1 MSITRRF
8 ATAAMYGGGGVGVLG
23 ASTVFF
29 LAVEGALA
37 RRTVGPPASEPPDV
51 NGRYTAPGVAADDD
65 QLTLAI
71 IGDSSAAGLG
81 AYEPVETPGGQL
93 ALGLSAASGR
103 AVSVHSVAKVG
114 AQSCDLAEQVS
125 AASTEAPGLDVAVI
139 IIGAND
145 VTHMRQPATC
155 ARELGDAIARLRAAG
170 AAVVVGTCPD
180 LGTIQVIPQPL
191 RTLCHARCRRLAT
204 LQAVACVENGAR
216 AVSLGDLL
224 GPAFSQRPH
233 ELFSQDRF
241 HPSAAG
247 YAAAAAAMLPSV
259 VGAVGLEPAGE
270 EDEARSE
277 GVLPVRVAA
286 AEASRDPGTEVRRGE
301 IGGKERGP
309 RGRFAALR
317 RRRAT
322 AATEPVA
329 G

>member
-1 MSITRRF
+1 MTIARRF
-8 ATAAMYGGGGVGVLG
+8 ATAAVYGGGGVGVLG

-29 LAVEGALA
+29 LAVERALA
-37 RRTVGPPASEPPDV
+37 RRTVGPPSAQPPDV
-51 NGRYTAPGVAADDD
+51 NGRYTAPGVVDDD
-65 QLTLAI
+65 ELTLVI
-71 IGDSSAAGLG
+71 VGDSSAAGLG
-81 AYEPVETPGGQL
+81 AYQAVETPGGRL

-103 AVSVHSVAKVG
+103 PVRVHSVARVG
-114 AQSCDLAEQVS
+114 AQSRDLAEQVS
-125 AASTEAPGLDVAVI
+125 AALTEAPDLDVAVV

-145 VTHMRQPATC
+145 VAHLRLPASC
-155 ARELGDAIARLRAAG
+155 GRELGAAIARLRGAG

-180 LGTIQVIPQPL
+180 LGMLQVIPQPL
-191 RTLCHARCRRLAT
+191 RTLCRARCRQLAT
-204 LQAVACVENGAR
+204 LQAVACVEKGAR

-224 GPAFSQRPH
+224 GPAFAERPH

-259 VGAVGLEPAGE
+259 VGAIGVEPAGE
-270 EDEARSE
+270 EEARPE
-277 GVLPVRVAA
+277 GTLPVRLAA

-301 IGGKERGP
+301 IAGRERGP

-317 RRRAT
+317 RRRPPE
-322 AATEPVA
+322 ATEPAA

>member
-1 MSITRRF
+1 MSVVRRF

-23 ASTVFF
+23 ASAVFF
-29 LAVEGALA
+29 LAVERALT
-37 RRTVGPPASEPPDV
+37 RRIVGPPASEPPDV
-51 NGRYTAPGVAADDD
+51 DGRYVAPDVVADDD
-65 QLTLAI
+65 ELTLVI

-93 ALGLSAASGR
+93 ALGLSAAAGR
-103 AVSVHSVAKVG
+103 AVQVRSVAKVG
-114 AQSCDLAEQVS
+114 ARSDDLAEQVS
-125 AASTEAPGLDVAVI
+125 AALTEAPGLDVAVI

-145 VTHMRQPATC
+145 VTHMRQSVAC
-155 ARELGDAIARLRAAG
+155 ARELGAAIARLRAAG

-180 LGTIQVIPQPL
+180 LGMIQVIPQPL
-191 RTLCHARCRRLAT
+191 RTLCRARCRQLAT

-224 GPAFSQRPH
+224 GPAFAQRPH
-233 ELFSQDRF
+233 ELFSQDHF

-247 YAAAAAAMLPSV
+247 YAAAAEAMLPSV
-259 VGAVGLEPAGE
+259 VGAVGVEPAGE
-270 EDEARSE
+270 HEPRPE
-277 GVLPVRVAA
+277 GVLPVRLAA

-301 IGGKERGP
+301 IAGRERGP

-322 AATEPVA
+322 AATEPVT